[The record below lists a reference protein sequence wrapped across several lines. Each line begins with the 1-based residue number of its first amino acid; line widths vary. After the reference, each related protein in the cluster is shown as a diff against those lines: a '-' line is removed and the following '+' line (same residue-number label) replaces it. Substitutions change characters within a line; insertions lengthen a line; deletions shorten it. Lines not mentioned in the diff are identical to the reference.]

1 MACTTGSSEGLR
13 EEEVLHIDDDEGGFG
28 RIDGDGNRGCGDRDS
43 WCRNRGLWRGWM
55 GKVETMIGVVQPK
68 VRGLPDERLPRWMSR
83 RGDGLHIEITGM

>member
-43 WCRNRGLWRGWM
+43 WCRDRGL
-55 GKVETMIGVVQPK
+55 
-68 VRGLPDERLPRWMSR
+68 
-83 RGDGLHIEITGM
+83 